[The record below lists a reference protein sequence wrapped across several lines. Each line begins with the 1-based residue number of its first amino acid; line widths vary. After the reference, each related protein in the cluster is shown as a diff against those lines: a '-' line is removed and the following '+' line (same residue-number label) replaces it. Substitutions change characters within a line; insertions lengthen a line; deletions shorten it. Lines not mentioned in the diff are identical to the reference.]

1 MTIPE
6 AIKNKFKNMKYRH
19 KLTILL
25 VTASLVPMIL
35 LVWYSHGRMSSLLRE
50 KEMEDMSSI
59 LEQTGEGIDSQ
70 IEVFSSLLNYLT
82 YSPDI
87 EDLITEKNM
96 DNYYAYKKYTEVAD
110 PLLSVPKSY
119 HDAILQIQLFAD
131 SMKVRHEYT
140 LVPLSEVGKEWWY
153 DKLEEDVSVQWV
165 VDREKPEIAAVRR
178 IYDGKEQ
185 TAVLCIT
192 LDYNKIFQPF
202 ENIISE
208 KSGGMILDR
217 EGNVLFQ
224 KELLSGKNV
233 EGSSEKSSEKSGET
247 PTDGESKENKTV
259 FTEYR
264 VDRDIL
270 QSGQKEYAY
279 VNRENTVCG
288 WSFYLYKLQS
298 VVDGSVS
305 GILVS
310 EIPLIA
316 ACVAIILVLGL
327 SFSRIFTRKI
337 EELTEN
343 MNRVNEGS
351 RQVTVDSDSGDE
363 IGLLVRSFRSMMD
376 EINRLI
382 HEVYENK
389 IALKEFELKALTA
402 QINPH
407 FLYNSLSIINW
418 MAIRSHQRE
427 ISKVTLSLSMFYRTA
442 LSKGQDMV
450 TVDNCIQNIRA
461 YLDIQLVMH
470 DNDFQVVWEI
480 DPEIKGDIVPKLL
493 LQPVVENAL
502 EHGLDMKEEGEKTLK
517 LFFVRDGD
525 DVLLAVED
533 NGPGMEQQEADKL
546 VTYQAAGYGLK
557 NVNDRML
564 LLYGEKYAIKVFSR
578 IGEGTRVEM
587 RIPRE
592 VADEEI
598 LAAEKF
604 SSKKFLQ
611 SEDDEKNKKEGGG
624 KGE

>member
-1 MTIPE
+1 MMRILA
-6 AIKNKFKNMKYRH
+6 AINNKIKNMKYRH

-25 VTASLVPMIL
+25 VIASLVPMIL
-35 LVWYSHGRMSSLLRE
+35 LVLYSHDRTSSLLRE

-87 EDLITEKNM
+87 ADLIAEENM

-119 HDAILQIQLFAD
+119 HDAILQIQLFAE
-131 SMKVRHEYT
+131 SIKVRHEYT
-140 LVPLSEVGKEWWY
+140 LVPLSEVDKEWWY
-153 DKLEEDVSVQWV
+153 DMLEEEVSVQWV
-165 VDREKPEIAAVRR
+165 VNREKPEIAAVRR
-178 IYDGKEQ
+178 IYNGKDQ

-202 ENIISE
+202 ANIIFE
-208 KSGGMILDR
+208 ESGGMILDP

-224 KELLSGKNV
+224 KEQ
-233 EGSSEKSSEKSGET
+233 
-247 PTDGESKENKTV
+247 
-259 FTEYR
+259 
-264 VDRDIL
+264 I
-270 QSGQKEYAY
+270 
-279 VNRENTVCG
+279 RENTGGYLVSREMLESGQEEYAFANRTNAVNG
-288 WSFYLYKLQS
+288 WNFYLYKPQA
-298 VVDGSVS
+298 VVDRSVA

-316 ACVAIILVLGL
+316 VCVVITLALGL
-327 SFSRIFTRKI
+327 FFSRLFTRKI

-343 MNRVNEGS
+343 MNRVNQGS
-351 RQVTVDSDSGDE
+351 REVTVDSDSGDE

-418 MAIRSHQRE
+418 MAIRSNQRD
-427 ISKVTLSLSMFYRTA
+427 ISKVILSLSMFYRTA

-450 TVDNCIQNIRA
+450 TVDNCIQNIKA

-470 DNDFQVVWEI
+470 DNNFQVIWDI
-480 DPEIKGDIVPKLL
+480 DPEIKGDTVPKLL

-502 EHGLDMKEEGEKTLK
+502 EHGLDVKENGEKVLK
-517 LFFVRDGD
+517 LFFVADGG

-533 NGPGMEQQEADKL
+533 NGPGMEQAEADKL
-546 VTYQAAGYGLK
+546 VTYQASGYGLK
-557 NVNDRML
+557 NVNDRMR
-564 LLYGEKYAIKVFSR
+564 LLYGEKYAIRIFSKV
-578 IGEGTRVEM
+578 GEGTRVEM

-592 VADEEI
+592 YAGEEAVAAGE
-598 LAAEKF
+598 F
-604 SSKKFLQ
+604 SAKKFLQ
-611 SEDDEKNKKEGGG
+611 EPEETENGKKG
-624 KGE
+624 